1 MSVGEYFNP
10 RDNPAIGPQMGFSNH
25 FSFFI
30 GIVLQKLYNPPKYNR
45 RHLQALYVKERVDSG
60 E

>member
-1 MSVGEYFNP
+1 MSVREYFNP
-10 RDNPAIGPQMGFSNH
+10 RDNPANEPQMGFSNH

-45 RHLQALYVKERVDSG
+45 RHL
-60 E
+60 